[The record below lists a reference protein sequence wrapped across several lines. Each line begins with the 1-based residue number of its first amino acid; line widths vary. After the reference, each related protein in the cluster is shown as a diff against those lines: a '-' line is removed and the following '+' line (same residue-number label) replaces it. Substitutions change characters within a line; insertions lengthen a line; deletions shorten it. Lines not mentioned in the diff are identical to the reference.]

1 VKAIPKLVK
10 PIILYKLAG
19 ERRCMRIDE
28 NSNIAKVIEELKR
41 NPGRSMTM
49 IARNIGVHSS
59 SVTNILLQI
68 RKLEDPEIKTL
79 LAKREAYVK
88 GGEELVRMIRENPG
102 ISYIGMT
109 KKLKEK
115 VISSRTTYTKPDKL
129 LEGLIGYCKRYKD
142 KELKEVLIRHK
153 KAGGWMP

>member
-1 VKAIPKLVK
+1 
-10 PIILYKLAG
+10 
-19 ERRCMRIDE
+19 
-28 NSNIAKVIEELKR
+28 
-41 NPGRSMTM
+41 MTM